1 MKNSRGTTEG
11 TPLMDKSTISTR
23 IGESSSFLDTVVME
37 RASVRHGLAEV
48 IELGSRAEGAWDS
61 ISHPFTNWGY
71 ANRLDYQLANHD
83 SIARAKGY
91 GGAGE

>member
-1 MKNSRGTTEG
+1 
-11 TPLMDKSTISTR
+11 MDKSTISVR
-23 IGESSSFLDTVVME
+23 IGESDLFLDTVVME

-71 ANRLDYQLANHD
+71 ENRLAYQLANHTA
-83 SIARAKGY
+83 IAVAKGY
-91 GGAGE
+91 